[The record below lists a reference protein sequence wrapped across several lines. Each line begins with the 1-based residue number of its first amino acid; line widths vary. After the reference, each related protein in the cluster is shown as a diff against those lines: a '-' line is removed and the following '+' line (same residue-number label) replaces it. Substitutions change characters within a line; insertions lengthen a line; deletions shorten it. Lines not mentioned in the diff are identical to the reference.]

1 MSWWSLAF
9 ILSALIQMGL
19 AWPMNGGDVVA
30 QQLSQGLESEEPKP
44 IHRKTFCSL
53 KFFTMPL
60 IKFGLFTLRNN
71 HKS

>member
-1 MSWWSLAF
+1 MSWSWSLAF

-44 IHRKTFCSL
+44 IHCKTFCSSI
-53 KFFTMPL
+53 FFKMPL
-60 IKFGLFTLRNN
+60 
-71 HKS
+71 